1 MNMTYLR
8 VALYF
13 LSPLIGLLPGV
24 KLDQQAMTITIDLAT
39 AFVGISA
46 AGGVSGLIF
55 QRWGKK

>member
-13 LSPLIGLLPGV
+13 LAPLIGLFPGV
-24 KLDQQAMTITIDLAT
+24 KLDQQAMTVTIDLAT
-39 AFVGISA
+39 AAIGVTA
-46 AGGVSGLIF
+46 AGGISGAIF